1 MAKESADN
9 SPVGYISIDGLR
21 IFARHGVMPQ
31 ETAGGNVFELDIR
44 LSFPCRKAMECDT
57 LEDTVN
63 YAEVVEI
70 AKAEMAVPSRLLEHV
85 VGRIRDAVIRRF
97 PQITG
102 GRIALRKMRPPISA
116 ELHAAG
122 FAYEW

>member
-1 MAKESADN
+1 
-9 SPVGYISIDGLR
+9 
-21 IFARHGVMPQ
+21 
-31 ETAGGNVFELDIR
+31 
-44 LSFPCRKAMECDT
+44 MECDT

-85 VGRIRDAVIRRF
+85 VGRIRDAVMRRF

>member
-1 MAKESADN
+1 ME
-9 SPVGYISIDGLR
+9 G
-21 IFARHGVMPQ
+21 
-31 ETAGGNVFELDIR
+31 DI
-44 LSFPCRKAMECDT
+44 

-85 VGRIRDAVIRRF
+85 VGRIRNAVMRRF

-102 GRIALRKMRPPISA
+102 GRIALRKLRPPICA
-116 ELHAAG
+116 ELSAAG

>member
-9 SPVGYISIDGLR
+9 IPVGYISIDGLR

-31 ETAGGNVFELDIR
+31 GTAGGNVFELDIR
-44 LSFPCRKAMECDT
+44 LSFPCRKAMECDA

-85 VGRIRDAVIRRF
+85 VGRIRDAVMRRF
-97 PQITG
+97 PQISG
-102 GRIALRKMRPPISA
+102 GRIALRKLRPPISA
-116 ELHAAG
+116 ELSAAG